1 MPSPDDEPDTESP
14 VENGPLSAEE
24 SIESFMEEGFA
35 PSNSIHTSNEHQSG
49 DEDEVEPTSSENE
62 NEEDDEDENEQLPAN
77 QEEIDRIRDYLES
90 LEEKGVRLPTD
101 SNRPVEWVE
110 REED

>member
-1 MPSPDDEPDTESP
+1 MQSPDDEPHAESP
-14 VENGPLSAEE
+14 SENGPLSAEE
-24 SIESFMEEGFA
+24 SIDSFMEEGFA

-62 NEEDDEDENEQLPAN
+62 EDDEDENEQLPAN
-77 QEEIDRIRDYLES
+77 QKEIDRIRDYLES
-90 LEEKGVRLPTD
+90 LEEKGVRLPTE

-110 REED
+110 REEE